1 MIQIIFVLCV
11 NIKIFVLCVNIAK
24 KINCGRTAMKYLL
37 MLTFENGENYSIPFE
52 ISNNGQIFDLIQ
64 NEK

>member
-1 MIQIIFVLCV
+1 
-11 NIKIFVLCVNIAK
+11 
-24 KINCGRTAMKYLL
+24 MKYLL